1 MIKVEK
7 QSEAFPKRLT
17 QIQNAPEQIYV
28 EGNLQLLNSI
38 GIAVIGTRNPSDYGK
53 RMCRVFTKEL
63 VKYGIT
69 IISGLA
75 RGIDTIAHK
84 TCLENGGKTI
94 AILPCGLNNIFPKPN
109 EKLYKDIINFEG
121 LAITE
126 YSPKEKAESKKFL
139 ERNRIVSRACNRNIG
154 NRSGI

>member
-7 QSEAFPKRLT
+7 QSEAFPRKL
-17 QIQNAPEQIYV
+17 ILIPNAPEQIYV
-28 EGNLQLLNSI
+28 EGNLQLLNST

-53 RMCRVFTKEL
+53 RMCKAFTKEL

-69 IISGLA
+69 IISGMA

-94 AILPCGLNNIFPKPN
+94 AVLPCGLENIFPKPN
-109 EKLYKDIINFEG
+109 ERLYKDIINYG
-121 LAITE
+121 GVAITE
-126 YSPKEKAESKKFL
+126 YSSKEKAEPKKFL
-139 ERNRIVSRACNRNIG
+139 ERNRIVSRTCNWNIS
-154 NRSGI
+154 NRSGL